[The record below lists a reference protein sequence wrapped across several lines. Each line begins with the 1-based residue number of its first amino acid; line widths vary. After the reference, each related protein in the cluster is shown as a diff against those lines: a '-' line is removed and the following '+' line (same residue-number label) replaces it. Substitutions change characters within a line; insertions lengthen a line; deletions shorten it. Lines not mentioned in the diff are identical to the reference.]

1 MKPRFSHGSELDA
14 YLVFNTPIRNE
25 LVQNPILECSLEMY
39 PENQTHTR
47 AIRVY
52 GDTNHQ
58 IALETLQA
66 LLRENTMRWL
76 ELGMRG
82 YAMMEKK
89 REYRPWRSHKHLT
102 RDAFLALVKLEP
114 EIRYHAPV

>member
-14 YLVFNTPIRNE
+14 YLVFATPQPNNS
-25 LVQNPILECSLEMY
+25 VQNPILDCSLELY

-58 IALETLQA
+58 IALEALQA
-66 LLRENTMRWL
+66 LLSQNSVRWL

-89 REYRPWRSHKHLT
+89 REYRPWRSHQHLT
-102 RDAFLALVKLEP
+102 RAAFLALTKLEP